1 MSHHISK
8 DPKTAAKRTGATTI
22 PAPAAGSTGAK
33 LVGRASGTSAAGR
46 PSAQRTGAAAPR
58 GTHLRDAVRRVQADE
73 AERKGVAHILE
84 NLRAAREEAA
94 SAAADLAGATRAVAT
109 QAARASEASAT
120 LAAALAATALSDGAE
135 TVGPGAMPA
144 AAPPTVP
151 AAAVPDAVR
160 AVDRLPVQAREV
172 ASVLGLEAADPRG
185 LNWLNLAE
193 TVRAGGLPT
202 GAVVAVVTAA
212 AARSQQTGVR
222 RTLLSDASWKRRR
235 DTVSAAVGDRVL
247 RLATVVA
254 LTRYVWHGDVEGAR
268 EFLMHPSRQLG
279 GKTPLQC
286 SIDTAGVR
294 AVEDL
299 LLDIL
304 YEFAA

>member
-1 MSHHISK
+1 VPHHVSK
-8 DPKTAAKRTGATTI
+8 DPKTAGKRTTATTTPP
-22 PAPAAGSTGAK
+22 PASSTGAK
-33 LVGRASGTSAAGR
+33 LVGRASGASAVGR
-46 PSAQRTGAAAPR
+46 PSAQRLGAAAPR
-58 GTHLRDAVRRVQADE
+58 ATHLRDAVRRVQAE
-73 AERKGVAHILE
+73 GTERKGVAYMLE
-84 NLRAAREEAA
+84 NLRAARAEAA

-120 LAAALAATALSDGAE
+120 LAAAVAATALPDGAE
-135 TVGPGAMPA
+135 AVEPGAIPD
-144 AAPPTVP
+144 AAPPTVR
-151 AAAVPDAVR
+151 AAAVPEAVP

-172 ASVLGLEAADPRG
+172 ATVLGFDAADPRG
-185 LNWLNLAE
+185 LNWLSLAE
-193 TVRAGGLPT
+193 TVRAGRLPSS
-202 GAVVAVVTAA
+202 AVVAVVTAA
-212 AARSQQTGVR
+212 AERSQQTAVR
-222 RTLLSDASWKRRR
+222 RTILSDASWKRRR

-254 LTRYVWHGDVEGAR
+254 LTRFVWHGDVEGAR

-279 GKTPLQC
+279 GNTPLLC